1 MGSENIE
8 SRQIITEQACPCQTL
23 LGTPWVQ
30 SQDQQL
36 RPCQSP
42 QHLELFCKQLCHPLP
57 CLHQRGEQQRLLAWS
72 PVSSS
77 VTLSLVS
84 TSAGSS
90 RGSWPGL
97 PGCLSL
103 QSRGHNLW
111 GKVEVVTQV
120 LDTLVG
126 EVPVVMAPGKLLLHV
141 STRLQ

>member
-57 CLHQRGEQQRLLAWS
+57 CLHQHGEQQRLLAWS
-72 PVSSS
+72 PARGAWERGNP
-77 VTLSLVS
+77 SL
-84 TSAGSS
+84 
-90 RGSWPGL
+90 L
-97 PGCLSL
+97 DSL
-103 QSRGHNLW
+103 LQ
-111 GKVEVVTQV
+111 E
-120 LDTLVG
+120 
-126 EVPVVMAPGKLLLHV
+126 KLE
-141 STRLQ
+141 LQDVDA